1 MVFRMDLRLD
11 GRVALVTGGS
21 KGIGKA
27 IAAAMV
33 ESGAKVMISSRKEEN
48 LKPAA
53 DEIRARAEQGSVIEW
68 FAANAG
74 DEESAAACIDAT
86 VERLGGIDILV
97 NNAATNPHMGP
108 ITTID
113 HGRADKTTQ
122 VNLWGPLMWSS
133 LAAKAGLGEK
143 RPGSIINVAS
153 VGGYGVSPVI
163 GYYNVTKAGVIHLT
177 RHLAAELAPKV
188 RVNCL
193 APGLVKTDFA
203 RALWESGEDAIAK
216 RFPMKRLGEPEDIAG
231 AAVFLASDAASWLTG
246 QTLIIDGGGMLA
258 GVG

>member
-1 MVFRMDLRLD
+1 MDLRLD

-27 IAAAMV
+27 IAAAMA
-33 ESGAKVMISSRKEEN
+33 EAGAKVMISSRKEEN

-53 DEIRARAEQGSVIEW
+53 DEMGAEW
-68 FAANAG
+68 YAANAG
-74 DEESAAACIDAT
+74 DEASAADCIAAT
-86 VERLGGIDILV
+86 VDRLGGIDILV

-113 HGRADKTTQ
+113 QGRADKTTQ

-133 LAAKAGLGEK
+133 QAVKAGLGEK
-143 RPGSIINVAS
+143 QPGSIINIAS
-153 VGGYGVSPVI
+153 VGGYGVSPAI

-177 RHLAAELAPKV
+177 RHLAVELAPKV

-203 RALWESGEDAIAK
+203 RALWEAGEDAIAK

-246 QTLIIDGGGMLA
+246 QTLVIDGGGMLA
-258 GVG
+258 GIG

>member
-1 MVFRMDLRLD
+1 MDLRLD

-33 ESGAKVMISSRKEEN
+33 DSGAKVMISSRKEEN

-74 DEESAAACIDAT
+74 DEESAAACIAAT

-113 HGRADKTTQ
+113 RGRADKTTQ

-133 LAAKAGLGEK
+133 QAATAGLGEK
-143 RPGSIINVAS
+143 QPGSIINVAS
-153 VGGYGVSPVI
+153 VGGYGVSSTI

-203 RALWESGEDAIAK
+203 RALWEAGEDAIAK

-246 QTLIIDGGGMLA
+246 QTLVIDGGGMLA

>member
-1 MVFRMDLRLD
+1 MDLRLD

-27 IAAAMV
+27 IAAALAA
-33 ESGAKVMISSRKEEN
+33 SGAKVMISSRKEEN

-53 DEIRARAEQGSVIEW
+53 DEIGAEW

-74 DEESAAACIDAT
+74 DEESAAACIAAT

-113 HGRADKTTQ
+113 KAKADKTTQ
-122 VNLWGPLMWSS
+122 VNLWGPLMWTEQ
-133 LAAKAGLGEK
+133 AKQAGLGSK
-143 RPGSIINVAS
+143 PGGSVINIAS
-153 VGGYGVSPVI
+153 VGGYGVSPAI

-177 RHLAAELAPKV
+177 RHLAQELAPNV

-193 APGLVKTDFA
+193 APGLIKTDFA

-246 QTLIIDGGGMLA
+246 QTLVIDGGGMLA
-258 GVG
+258 GIG

>member
-1 MVFRMDLRLD
+1 MDLRLD

-27 IAAAMV
+27 IAAAMAAA
-33 ESGAKVMISSRKEEN
+33 GAKVMISSRKEEN
-48 LKPAA
+48 LKTAA
-53 DEIRARAEQGSVIEW
+53 DEIGGVEW

-74 DEESAAACIDAT
+74 DEDAAAACIAAT
-86 VERLGGIDILV
+86 KERLGGLDILV
-97 NNAATNPHMGP
+97 NNAAANPHMGR
-108 ITTID
+108 ITDID
-113 HGRADKTTQ
+113 RGKADKTTQ
-122 VNLWGPLMWSS
+122 VNIWGPLMWSS
-133 LAAKAGLGEK
+133 QAVKAGLGESQE
-143 RPGSIINVAS
+143 GNIINIAS
-153 VGGYGVSPVI
+153 VGGYGVSPMI

-177 RHLAAELAPKV
+177 RHLAVELAPKV

-203 RALWESGEDAIAK
+203 RALWESGEEAIAK

-246 QTLIIDGGGMLA
+246 QTITIDGGGMLA
-258 GVG
+258 GIG

>member
-1 MVFRMDLRLD
+1 MDLRLD

-33 ESGAKVMISSRKEEN
+33 ASGAKVLISSRKEEN

-53 DEIRARAEQGSVIEW
+53 DEMGAEW

-74 DEESAAACIDAT
+74 DEDSAAECIDAT
-86 VERLGGIDILV
+86 LERLGGIDILV

-113 HGRADKTTQ
+113 RGRAEKTTQ
-122 VNLWGPLMWSS
+122 VNLWGPLMWSG
-133 LAAKAGLGEK
+133 LAVKAGLGDK
-143 RPGSIINVAS
+143 QPGSIINISS
-153 VGGYGVSPVI
+153 VGGYGVSPTI

-177 RHLAAELAPKV
+177 KHLAAELAPKV
-188 RVNCL
+188 RVNAL

-203 RALWESGEDAIAK
+203 RALWEAGEDAIAK

-246 QTLIIDGGGMLA
+246 QTLVIDGGGMLA
-258 GVG
+258 GIG